1 MSDLQATTDRN
12 AGDPGPELPLADGV
26 WSVDPQRSE
35 IGFDVK
41 ALWGMHTVRGVFG
54 TYDGTLTV
62 RAGGAAG
69 KLTIDAASLDT
80 GHKKR
85 DRHLRSPDFFDVAR
99 HPQIVF
105 VPTSVTRRDGG
116 LTVAGELSVASARL
130 RLELPVN
137 VTRMPDGAP
146 RLEGRTTVAREAAGM
161 TWNRLGSLGEDA
173 VLHAQLTLT
182 PATP

>member
-1 MSDLQATTDRN
+1 MTDHQAVTDHAPEFLLQDGDWRVDR
-12 AGDPGPELPLADGV
+12 E
-26 WSVDPQRSE
+26 RSE

-41 ALWGMHTVRGVFG
+41 ALWGIHTVRGVFG
-54 TYDGTLTV
+54 AYDGTLTV

-69 KLTIDAASLDT
+69 NLTIDAGSLDT

-85 DRHLRSPDFFDVAR
+85 DRHLRSPDFFDVER

-105 VPTSVTRRDGG
+105 VPTSVTERDGG
-116 LTVAGELSVASARL
+116 LTVAGELSVASTRL

-161 TWNRLGSLGEDA
+161 TWNRLGSVGEDA
-173 VLHAQLTLT
+173 VLHAQLTLA
-182 PATP
+182 PAAP